1 MQTFKDFYQNEL
13 LEESTKPSGS
23 SFKDFYKKEL
33 LTEATIKRVTY
44 DDFCSFLKTLDKSL
58 SPFAKDVDLD
68 DSFVYNGQDEYVYEL
83 TLYFNGVDTEL
94 NDTIISTLRQTIIK
108 NLTNSSNLKDVK
120 FHSDENLVSFRIG
133 IIDFVGLANAKK
145 TTSEIYNNTI
155 AKQFFKA
162 FRN

>member
-1 MQTFKDFYQNEL
+1 MNTFKDFYNQEL
-13 LEESTKPSGS
+13 LKESTSGS

-58 SPFAKDVDLD
+58 SPFAKDVELD

-108 NLTNSSNLKDVK
+108 NLNSSNLKDVK
-120 FHSDENLVSFRIG
+120 FHSDENLVSFRLG

-145 TTSEIYNNTI
+145 TTSEIYNNDI
-155 AKQFFKA
+155 SKNFFKA
-162 FRN
+162 LRN

>member
-58 SPFAKDVDLD
+58 SPFAKDFDLD
-68 DSFVYNGQDEYVYEL
+68 ESFVYN
-83 TLYFNGVDTEL
+83 
-94 NDTIISTLRQTIIK
+94 
-108 NLTNSSNLKDVK
+108 
-120 FHSDENLVSFRIG
+120 
-133 IIDFVGLANAKK
+133 
-145 TTSEIYNNTI
+145 
-155 AKQFFKA
+155 
-162 FRN
+162 

>member
-1 MQTFKDFYQNEL
+1 M
-13 LEESTKPSGS
+13 
-23 SFKDFYKKEL
+23 
-33 LTEATIKRVTY
+33 
-44 DDFCSFLKTLDKSL
+44 
-58 SPFAKDVDLD
+58 
-68 DSFVYNGQDEYVYEL
+68 
-83 TLYFNGVDTEL
+83 YFNGVDSEL

-108 NLTNSSNLKDVK
+108 NLTKNSNLKDVK
-120 FHSDENLVSFRIG
+120 FHSDENLVFFRIG